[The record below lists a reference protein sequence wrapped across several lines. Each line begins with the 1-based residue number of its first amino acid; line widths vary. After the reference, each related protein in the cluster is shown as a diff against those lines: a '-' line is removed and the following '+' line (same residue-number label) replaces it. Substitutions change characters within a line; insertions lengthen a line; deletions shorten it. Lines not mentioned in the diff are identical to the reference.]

1 VDIDGILLINKEV
14 GRTSFET
21 VQLVRKRI
29 GARKAGHTGT
39 LDKSASGLLL
49 ICVNRATAIQNLL
62 MGHFKQYRG
71 TVRFGVETD
80 TLDRYGHIVR
90 SGSPGIFSDAQIQG
104 VFGGFR
110 GKIQQVPPVYSAL
123 HKNGERL
130 YHLARS
136 GIPAHARPR
145 EVEIKNLTLL
155 KNGGSFIHIEVTA
168 SRGTYIRS
176 LAHDIAD
183 SLGTCGYLA
192 ELHRFRIG
200 SFSVENAITADEV
213 NESTPLL
220 SMPEALH
227 DFPQVEVG
235 VERASRVLHGVPAWQ
250 ILKELGQELP
260 QSEHLCLVNSGQLV
274 AIVEQKPK
282 PGYFKVFGM
291 SDDPIRGKG

>member
-1 VDIDGILLINKEV
+1 MDLDGILLINKEV

-21 VQLVRKRI
+21 VRLVRKRI
-29 GARKAGHTGT
+29 SARKAGHTGT

-80 TLDRYGHIVR
+80 TLDRYGLMVR
-90 SGSPGIFSDAQIQG
+90 SGSPGVFSDAQIQEVLG
-104 VFGGFR
+104 VLR
-110 GKIQQVPPVYSAL
+110 SKILQVPPAYSAL

-136 GIPAHARPR
+136 GIPVQAQPR

-155 KNGGSFIHIEVTA
+155 KNGGSFIHIDVIA

-176 LAHDIAD
+176 LARDIAD

-192 ELHRFRIG
+192 ELHRLRIG

-227 DFPQVEVG
+227 EFPQVEVG
-235 VERASRVLHGVPAWQ
+235 VEVG
-250 ILKELGQELP
+250 
-260 QSEHLCLVNSGQLV
+260 N
-274 AIVEQKPK
+274 
-282 PGYFKVFGM
+282 
-291 SDDPIRGKG
+291 